1 MVLLRILLRWLPLL
15 FLVLLLAYFW
25 RNRPSWLFGR
35 ENDRIEV
42 IVNHNTILEK
52 VEALG
57 RLELVRHNFKEV
69 TELTEKNNPYLG
81 IFKVPDS
88 KAILITS
95 GEAVGCID
103 LTKMDLKNIKLEND
117 SLLVVLP
124 EPELC
129 YYKLDLQNS
138 RIYSVESAVYY
149 KDEKEI
155 IERAYKSAEKQ
166 IRMAAL
172 SSGILEQTRKNAEIM
187 LRPIL
192 EQISGRKVYFYQQLP
207 DEEINFQY

>member
-1 MVLLRILLRWLPLL
+1 
-15 FLVLLLAYFW
+15 
-25 RNRPSWLFGR
+25 
-35 ENDRIEV
+35 
-42 IVNHNTILEK
+42 
-52 VEALG
+52 
-57 RLELVRHNFKEV
+57 
-69 TELTEKNNPYLG
+69 
-81 IFKVPDS
+81 
-88 KAILITS
+88 
-95 GEAVGCID
+95 
-103 LTKMDLKNIKLEND
+103 MDLNNIKLEND